1 MAKLYIAILLLFLG
15 IGVLTLLSRFPVQTP
30 AGELVSATVKERI
43 LTQSLDG
50 QRHYLLLYLDS
61 KADTVI
67 RIAIGKSNL
76 CRAGDK
82 ATMQPITTLL
92 SKEVTYQLIECS

>member
-1 MAKLYIAILLLFLG
+1 MTKLYIAGSLLLLG
-15 IGVLTLLSRFPVQTP
+15 VGILTLLSYSPTQNKV
-30 AGELVSATVKERI
+30 GEPIFAIVKDRI

-50 QRHYLLLYLDS
+50 QRHYLLLSLDT
-61 KADTVI
+61 KADTII
-67 RIAIGKSNL
+67 RIAIGKNNL
-76 CRAGDK
+76 CRIGDT